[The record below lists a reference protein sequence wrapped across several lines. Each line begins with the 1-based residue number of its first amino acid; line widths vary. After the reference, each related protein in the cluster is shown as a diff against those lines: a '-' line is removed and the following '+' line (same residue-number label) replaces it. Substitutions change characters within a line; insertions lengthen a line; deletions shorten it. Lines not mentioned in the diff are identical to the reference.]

1 MSQSADP
8 LTLKVAGPHC
18 QHGQRALHGP
28 RGEGKIPSMKPDIPE
43 HRPLSDTVAVPGAPD
58 LSDMRPDDWVE
69 RWLPRSWGPYARL
82 CRLDRPVGTWLTL
95 LPCLAALVQAA
106 DGWPTLFRVFI
117 FSLGALLMR
126 GIGCCF
132 NDIFDRDIDKKVERT
147 RFRPLT
153 SGQISLKNALWFVLA
168 QLLVCGLL
176 LLALN
181 EYSRWLAV
189 ALLPIVIVYPL
200 CKRFTYWPQVVL
212 GIGFNWGM
220 LMAWS
225 DTQNVVPLAA
235 IAMWLGAVLWQV
247 GYDSIYAYVDLRDDL
262 QLGLHSTAMRFADRG
277 KLWISGFY
285 VATIALWLYAG
296 LAMDMDGPYFVVL
309 AGIAAHFFWQMW
321 LFDLGKP
328 DRNFM
333 LFRSNM
339 AVGVLM

>member
-1 MSQSADP
+1 MKSASSSSIDDP
-8 LTLKVAGPHC
+8 
-18 QHGQRALHGP
+18 
-28 RGEGKIPSMKPDIPE
+28 IPS
-43 HRPLSDTVAVPGAPD
+43 AAPGTPD
-58 LSDMRPDDWVE
+58 LSDMRHDDWVA
-69 RWLPRSWGPYARL
+69 RWLPQSWGPYARL

-106 DGWPTLFRVFI
+106 DGWPTLFRIFI

-153 SGQISLKNALWFVLA
+153 SGQLSLKNALWFVLG
-168 QLLVCGLL
+168 QLVICVLL

-189 ALLPIVIVYPL
+189 ALMPIVIIYPL

-225 DTQNVVPLAA
+225 DTQNTVPLAA

-247 GYDSIYAYVDLRDDL
+247 GYDSIYAYVDVRDDR
-262 QLGLHSTAMRFADRG
+262 QLGLHSTALRFADKG
-277 KLWISGFY
+277 KQWISGFY
-285 VATIALWLYAG
+285 IATIALWVYAG
-296 LAMDMDGPYFVVL
+296 LGMHMAWPYYVVI
-309 AGIAAHFFWQMW
+309 AAIAAHFVWQMCVFN
-321 LFDLGKP
+321 LARP
-328 DRNFM
+328 ERNFM
-333 LFRSNM
+333 LFRANM
-339 AVGVLM
+339 GVGVLLLVAAVAGTLAV

>member
-1 MSQSADP
+1 MTPSSSSDSTHKAGAD
-8 LTLKVAGPHC
+8 A
-18 QHGQRALHGP
+18 
-28 RGEGKIPSMKPDIPE
+28 
-43 HRPLSDTVAVPGAPD
+43 APD

-106 DGWPTLFRVFI
+106 DGWPTLLRVFI

-153 SGQISLKNALWFVLA
+153 SGQLTLKNALWFVLG
-168 QLLVCGLL
+168 QLVVCAVL

-181 EYSRWLAV
+181 EYSRWLAL
-189 ALLPIVIVYPL
+189 ALMPIVIVYPL

-225 DTQNVVPLAA
+225 DTQNSVPPAA
-235 IAMWLGAVLWQV
+235 VAMWLGAVLWQV
-247 GYDSIYAYVDLRDDL
+247 GYDSIYAYVDVRDDR
-262 QLGLHSTAMRFADRG
+262 QLGLHSTALRFADKG
-277 KLWISGFY
+277 KIWISGFY
-285 VATIALWLYAG
+285 IATVALWVSAG
-296 LAMDMDGPYFVVL
+296 AAMHMAWPYYVVM
-309 AGIAAHFFWQMW
+309 AAIAAHFTWQMRV
-321 LFDLGKP
+321 FDLARP
-328 DRNFM
+328 ERNFM

-339 AVGVLM
+339 AIGVLLLLAALAGTLPG

>member
-1 MSQSADP
+1 MTPSYPSDPNPQSEANVK
-8 LTLKVAGPHC
+8 T
-18 QHGQRALHGP
+18 
-28 RGEGKIPSMKPDIPE
+28 
-43 HRPLSDTVAVPGAPD
+43 PD

-106 DGWPTLFRVFI
+106 DGWPTLLRLVI

-132 NDIFDRDIDKKVERT
+132 NDIFDRDIDKQVERT

-153 SGQISLKNALWFVLA
+153 SGQLTLKNALWFVFA
-168 QLLVCGLL
+168 QLLVCALL

-189 ALLPIVIVYPL
+189 ALMPIVIVYPL

-247 GYDSIYAYVDLRDDL
+247 GYDSIYAYVDVRDDIK
-262 QLGLHSTAMRFADRG
+262 LGLHSTALRFADKG
-277 KLWISGFY
+277 KAWISGFY
-285 VATIALWLYAG
+285 IATIGLWIYG
-296 LAMDMDGPYFVVL
+296 GMGMDMAWPYYVVI
-309 AGIAAHFFWQMW
+309 AAIAAHFFWQMRVFS
-321 LFDLGKP
+321 LDRP

-333 LFRSNM
+333 LFRANM
-339 AVGVLM
+339 AVGVLLLAAALAGTVLPV